1 VAAAQARQALAR
13 FRYLGYLD
21 RGGKAQA
28 FLSYNNE
35 LITVQRGETVQGR
48 FYMKDVTPTRVV
60 IVESATKVEVSL
72 TLSAER

>member
-1 VAAAQARQALAR
+1 
-13 FRYLGYLD
+13 
-21 RGGKAQA
+21 
-28 FLSYNNE
+28 